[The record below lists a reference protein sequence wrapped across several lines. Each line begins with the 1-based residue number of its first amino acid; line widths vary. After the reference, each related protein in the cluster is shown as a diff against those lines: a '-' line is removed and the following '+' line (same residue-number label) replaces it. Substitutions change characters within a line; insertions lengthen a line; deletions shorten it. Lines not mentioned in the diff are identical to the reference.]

1 MKCTT
6 KILIGILL
14 SGVLLVIA
22 GGIVIF
28 SWALKPHEKP
38 QESGLGGKPMSV
50 DVAFFRVVNISMHAS
65 DGRGSDRIAI
75 YGDINLLPTTN
86 KAKQFIYP
94 EELAPYLKVVEK
106 NDTLNIQ
113 FNISEHKL
121 PNHFKHGQWISINCT
136 AMTLTAGPSLAAVRS
151 DVSGLNVRLLGMEAD
166 SITLNADRLSVDS
179 CHFNAVAVQSSQQMN
194 LSNSTI
200 KNVYLDLDRMGQWS
214 VNNCRIANEYLTGSG
229 HHHNNLQ
236 KGECAQMHWTP
247 KHPDA
252 ELNVRLKGKASVSLA
267 D

>member
-94 EELAPYLKVVEK
+94 EELAP
-106 NDTLNIQ
+106 
-113 FNISEHKL
+113 
-121 PNHFKHGQWISINCT
+121 
-136 AMTLTAGPSLAAVRS
+136 
-151 DVSGLNVRLLGMEAD
+151 
-166 SITLNADRLSVDS
+166 
-179 CHFNAVAVQSSQQMN
+179 
-194 LSNSTI
+194 
-200 KNVYLDLDRMGQWS
+200 
-214 VNNCRIANEYLTGSG
+214 
-229 HHHNNLQ
+229 
-236 KGECAQMHWTP
+236 
-247 KHPDA
+247 
-252 ELNVRLKGKASVSLA
+252 
-267 D
+267 